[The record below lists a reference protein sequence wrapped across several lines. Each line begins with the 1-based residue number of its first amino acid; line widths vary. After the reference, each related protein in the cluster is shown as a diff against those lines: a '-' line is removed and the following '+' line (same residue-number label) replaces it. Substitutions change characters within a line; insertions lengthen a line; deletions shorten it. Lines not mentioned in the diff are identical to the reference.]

1 MLLCLMYT
9 QENLELSVF
18 YFTHHFGYCFSIV
31 IKLFAPEMETEISN
45 HTDLTQWQG
54 ITKIPVAVNEN
65 SDYWTR

>member
-9 QENLELSVF
+9 QENPELSVF

-54 ITKIPVAVNEN
+54 ITKTPVAVNEN